1 MRYYRE
7 TITFPTDI
15 CEQDYVA
22 VRIYSDHDR
31 EYAILSSPDP
41 DLVDSDR
48 ASRLE
53 AMALDLYYQ
62 KGPYRGA

>member
-22 VRIYSDHDR
+22 VRIYSDD
-31 EYAILSSPDP
+31 EDDYAVLYSPDN
-41 DLVDSDR
+41 VDPVR
-48 ASRLE
+48 ATRLE
-53 AMALDLYYQ
+53 EQALALYYQ
-62 KGPYRGA
+62 KQGALRS